1 MSRREYTQT
10 VKPVSRVPEKIFG
23 WLAWLPLLA
32 LSIFGLYQLLVNG
45 NNPEFV
51 SQLKEALNNELGKN
65 PDLQN
70 SLNEA
75 NMSVDELV
83 PLMIKSV
90 WGIIAYTI
98 LPLLFGLIGLL
109 KMKKRILAGVML
121 LLAGLFTAPLFLTIV
136 LGFIPLF
143 FFIAAILLFARKDK
157 VITNND
163 YYEDHREVETVER
176 KRNVAPDYVER
187 DENIERER
195 NNEYVYD
202 ADVTKERKVNYN
214 NRTVEAD
221 RDTVIEQKNHSNVDH
236 DFNVSNERNTF
247 DNNHDGDRDRVTYV
261 DKTKDAVDERRDNYN
276 NNRNQ

>member
-23 WLAWLPLLA
+23 WLAWLPLLG

-45 NNPEFV
+45 NNPDFIA
-51 SQLKEALNNELGKN
+51 QLKDVLNTELDKN
-65 PDLQN
+65 PEFQK
-70 SLNEA
+70 SLNDA
-75 NMSVDELV
+75 NMSVDEVV
-83 PLMIKSV
+83 PMMIKGV
-90 WGIIAYTI
+90 WGIVAYTI

-109 KMKKRILAGVML
+109 KMKKRILAGIML
-121 LLAGLFTAPLFLTIV
+121 LLAGLLTAPLFLTFI

-163 YYEDHREVETVER
+163 YYDDSREVETVNR
-176 KRNVAPDYVER
+176 KRNVAPEYVER

-202 ADVTKERKVNYN
+202 ANEREVNYN
-214 NRTVEAD
+214 NQTVESD
-221 RDTVIEQKNHSNVDH
+221 RDTVIDQKNHTNVDH
-236 DFNVSNERNTF
+236 EYNASNNADSF
-247 DNNHDGDRDRVTYV
+247 DNNFDGDRDRVTYV
-261 DKTKDAVDERRDNYN
+261 DKTKDAVNERRENY

>member
-23 WLAWLPLLA
+23 WLAWLPLLG

-45 NNPEFV
+45 NNPDFIA
-51 SQLKEALNNELGKN
+51 QLKDVLNTELDKN
-65 PDLQN
+65 PEFQK
-70 SLNEA
+70 SLNDA
-75 NMSVDELV
+75 NMSVDEVV
-83 PLMIKSV
+83 PMMIKGV
-90 WGIIAYTI
+90 WGIVAYTI

-109 KMKKRILAGVML
+109 KMKKRILAGIML
-121 LLAGLFTAPLFLTIV
+121 LLAGLLTAPLFLTFI

-163 YYEDHREVETVER
+163 YYDNSREVETVNR
-176 KRNVAPDYVER
+176 KRNVAPEYVER

-202 ADVTKERKVNYN
+202 ANEREVNYN
-214 NRTVEAD
+214 NQTVESD
-221 RDTVIEQKNHSNVDH
+221 RDTVIDQKNHTNVDH
-236 DFNVSNERNTF
+236 EYNASNNADSF
-247 DNNHDGDRDRVTYV
+247 DNNFDGDRDRVTYV
-261 DKTKDAVDERRDNYN
+261 DKTKDAVDERRENY

>member
-23 WLAWLPLLA
+23 WLAWLPLLG

-45 NNPEFV
+45 NNPEFIT
-51 SQLKEALNNELGKN
+51 QLKDGFNQAIQDNPQFKDFMENNN
-65 PDLQN
+65 YTI
-70 SLNEA
+70 
-75 NMSVDELV
+75 DEV
-83 PLMIKSV
+83 IPMVMNAI
-90 WGIIAYTI
+90 WGMLAFSI

-109 KMKKRILAGVML
+109 KMKKRIFAGIML
-121 LLAGLFTAPLFLTIV
+121 LLAGLFTTPLFFTV
-136 LGFIPLF
+136 VFGFIPLF

-163 YYEDHREVETVER
+163 YYDDSREVETVNR
-176 KRNVAPDYVER
+176 KRNDAPEYVER

-202 ADVTKERKVNYN
+202 ANEREVNYN
-214 NRTVEAD
+214 NQTVESD
-221 RDTVIEQKNHSNVDH
+221 RDTVIDQKNHTNVDH
-236 DFNVSNERNTF
+236 EYNASNNADSF
-247 DNNHDGDRDRVTYV
+247 DNNFDGDRDRVTYV
-261 DKTKDAVDERRDNYN
+261 DKTKDAVDERRENY

>member
-23 WLAWLPLLA
+23 WLAWLPLFA

-45 NNPEFV
+45 NNPDFV
-51 SQLKEALNNELGKN
+51 TQLKEAMNNELSKN
-65 PDLQN
+65 PDFQN

-121 LLAGLFTAPLFLTIV
+121 LLAGLLTAPLFLTII

-143 FFIAAILLFARKDK
+143 FLIAAILLFARKDK

-176 KRNVAPDYVER
+176 KRNVAPTYVER
-187 DENIERER
+187 DETIERER
-195 NNEYVYD
+195 NNDYVYD
-202 ADVTKERKVNYN
+202 ADVSNEREVNYS

-221 RDTVIEQKNHSNVDH
+221 RDTVIEQRDHSHVDH
-236 DFNVSNERNTF
+236 DFNASSERNAF

-261 DKTKDAVDERRDNYN
+261 DNTKDAVNERRDNYN
-276 NNRNQ
+276 NRNQ

>member
-45 NNPEFV
+45 NNPDSV
-51 SQLKEALNNELGKN
+51 NQLKEWINSQ
-65 PDLQN
+65 PDLKQIFTEN
-70 SLNEA
+70 NVT
-75 NMSVDELV
+75 VDEAV
-83 PLMIKSV
+83 PYFFKGMWIFL
-90 WGIIAYTI
+90 AYTI

-109 KMKKRILAGVML
+109 KMKKRIFAGIML
-121 LLAGLFTAPLFLTIV
+121 LLAGLLTTPFFFTFI

-163 YYEDHREVETVER
+163 YYDNTREVETVNR
-176 KRNVAPDYVER
+176 HRNTAPEYVER
-187 DENIERER
+187 DANIERER

-202 ADVTKERKVNYN
+202 ADREVNYN
-214 NRTVEAD
+214 NHTV
-221 RDTVIEQKNHSNVDH
+221 DTERETIVERNETPVNKHVDH
-236 DFNVSNERNTF
+236 EFNAANHDSF

-261 DKTKDAVDERRDNYN
+261 DHTKDAVDERRENY

>member
-10 VKPVSRVPEKIFG
+10 VKPVSRIPEKIFG
-23 WLAWLPLLA
+23 WLAWLPLFA

-45 NNPEFV
+45 NNPDFV
-51 SQLKEALNNELGKN
+51 TNLKEALNSELSKN
-65 PDLQN
+65 PDFQN

-109 KMKKRILAGVML
+109 KMKKRILAGVLL
-121 LLAGLFTAPLFLTIV
+121 LLAGLLTAPLFLTII

-163 YYEDHREVETVER
+163 YYEDHREVETIER
-176 KRNVAPDYVER
+176 KRNAAPEYVER
-187 DENIERER
+187 DENIERSRE
-195 NNEYVYD
+195 NDYVYD
-202 ADVTKERKVNYN
+202 ANDRADNYQQHREVN
-214 NRTVEAD
+214 
-221 RDTVIEQKNHSNVDH
+221 RDTVIEENDVDH
-236 DFNVSNERNTF
+236 EFNAAERKQPEFN
-247 DNNHDGDRDRVTYV
+247 NNHDGDHDRVTYV
-261 DKTKDAVDERRDNYN
+261 DKTKDAIDERRENY